1 MVCHW
6 NFEQEA
12 VIVTDYSNRSEVL
25 TNPSGEEAE
34 VVEEVQVPRPMV
46 SYDCN
51 VMSMKVVVGQE
62 VEVLELM

>member
-1 MVCHW
+1 MVYHW

-12 VIVTDYSNRSEVL
+12 VKDCSNRSEVL
-25 TNPSGEEAE
+25 TNPSGEVAE

-51 VMSMKVVVGQE
+51 VMSMKEVVGQE